1 MTTDTPRWVKSSW
14 SLSNGNC
21 VEVANLS
28 GGAVGVRD
36 SKDCAGPV
44 LNFAPHEWQAFV
56 TNVLGTTRTVKELPA
71 RREPLIVGDAPLHV
85 PGVVPVADPA
95 R

>member
-1 MTTDTPRWVKSSW
+1 MTTETPRWVKSTW

-21 VEVANLS
+21 VEVANLP

-44 LNFAPHEWQAFV
+44 LNFDPRQWQTFV
-56 TNVLGTTRTVKELPA
+56 TNVLGTMDTSR
-71 RREPLIVGDAPLHV
+71 
-85 PGVVPVADPA
+85 
-95 R
+95 